1 MAKPIKRY
9 AEPRPGNRGIMW
21 SSNASSAIWTVVRY
35 RSASRGNRKATVL
48 STANTGFGFRVAN
61 PYHTRFTEWETEGAR
76 GI

>member
-1 MAKPIKRY
+1 M
-9 AEPRPGNRGIMW
+9 
-21 SSNASSAIWTVVRY
+21 
-35 RSASRGNRKATVL
+35 VL